1 METRRSM
8 EIKRIPL
15 NTNIGFLPMSEFL
28 KEKSGVRYYQKPILC
43 ILIEKDLCAHNRFYI
58 VLRNGASISFE
69 YGYDSVTV
77 KNPYKELEDFL
88 SIHPK
93 NFTSFV
99 GYNFAIYRDQETTKG
114 LLDID
119 FIRKAIYKP
128 ENYPNLINNRP
139 YEIFQPSIYTEI
151 SFSVS
156 EDIDEYS
163 VTFDL
168 IALPRFRY
176 PKHVNFYSS
185 NFQENEITSF
195 GNHLYCYEQSTFVIT
210 AKKQYVKCPIC
221 GNNDHTNKFVMPL
234 HGYTF
239 AMVYAHR
246 ILPTDEE
253 VTDEMVDEMVKDLMS
268 KSNEE
273 RFSLLYQNS
282 CNFVKSHENDT
293 FFTGNPIAGF
303 IWNEDFLLKDYF
315 TSDLEPSESKPPMVY
330 TREDQKKLVDRFMK
344 LYNGEERVIPIY
356 LDVETIWNGS
366 HLYHYTLTPDNELQ
380 DKE

>member
-28 KEKSGVRYYQKPILC
+28 KEKSGVQYYQKPILR
-43 ILIEKDLCAHNRFYI
+43 ILVDKDPCAHNRFYI

-77 KNPYKELEDFL
+77 KNPYKELEDFFL

-93 NFTSFV
+93 NSTSFV
-99 GYNFAIYRDQETTKG
+99 GYNFAIYMDQETTNRILG
-114 LLDID
+114 MN
-119 FIRKAIYKP
+119 FIRKDIYKP
-128 ENYPNLINNRP
+128 EDYPNLINDCP
-139 YEIFQPSIYTEI
+139 YEIFRPSRYTES

-156 EDIDEYS
+156 EDIT
-163 VTFDL
+163 VTFDSSV
-168 IALPRFRY
+168 PSRFRY
-176 PKHVNFYSS
+176 QKSVNFYSS

-195 GNHLYCYEQSTFVIT
+195 GNRLYCYTQSFLVTT
-210 AKKQYVKCPIC
+210 AQKRYMKCPIF
-221 GNNDHTNKFVMPL
+221 GDNDHTNKFVMPL
-234 HGYTF
+234 RGYTF
-239 AMVYAHR
+239 GIVYSHA
-246 ILPTDEE
+246 ILPVDED
-253 VTDEMVDEMVKDLMS
+253 TDEMVKVVMS

-273 RFSLLYQNS
+273 IFSLLYRNS
-282 CNFVKSHENDT
+282 CNFVACHENDH
-293 FFTGNPIAGF
+293 FFSGNPTAGF
-303 IWNEDFLLKDYF
+303 IWNEDFIRKIYF
-315 TSDLEPSESKPPMVY
+315 TSDLEPSDSKPLMVY

>member
-1 METRRSM
+1 MET
-8 EIKRIPL
+8 KRIPL

-28 KEKSGVRYYQKPILC
+28 KEKSGVRYYQKPILR
-43 ILIEKDLCAHNRFYI
+43 ILVDKDPCAHNRLYI
-58 VLRNGASISFE
+58 ILRNGASIAFE

-77 KNPYKELEDFL
+77 KNPYKELEEFL

-93 NFTSFV
+93 NSTSFV

-114 LLDID
+114 LLDMD
-119 FIRKAIYKP
+119 FIHKAIYKP
-128 ENYPNLINNRP
+128 EYYQNRINNRP

-156 EDIDEYS
+156 EDIAKYTITSES
-163 VTFDL
+163 ETFF
-168 IALPRFRY
+168 RFIY
-176 PKHVNFYSS
+176 HKHVNFYSPD
-185 NFQENEITSF
+185 FQENEITSF
-195 GNHLYCYEQSTFVIT
+195 GNHLYCYTQSNLVTT
-210 AKKQYVKCPIC
+210 AQKRYMKCPIC
-221 GNNDHTNKFVMPL
+221 GDNDHTNKFVMPL
-234 HGYTF
+234 RGYTF
-239 AMVYAHR
+239 GLVYSHA

-253 VTDEMVDEMVKDLMS
+253 VTDEIVKALMS

-273 RFSLLYQNS
+273 IFSLLYWNS
-282 CNFVKSHENDT
+282 RNVVASHENDH
-293 FFTGNPIAGF
+293 FFSGNPTTGF
-303 IWNEDFLLKDYF
+303 IWNEDFILKDYF

-356 LDVETIWNGS
+356 LDVETTWNGR

>member
-43 ILIEKDLCAHNRFYI
+43 ILVDKDLCDHNRIYI
-58 VLRNGASISFE
+58 VLRNGASITFE
-69 YGYDSVTV
+69 YGYDSVTI
-77 KNPYKELEDFL
+77 KNPYKELEDFFL

-93 NFTSFV
+93 NSTSFV

-114 LLDID
+114 ILDID
-119 FIRKAIYKP
+119 FIHKAIYKP
-128 ENYPNLINNRP
+128 KYYQNRINNCP

-156 EDIDEYS
+156 EEIAKYTITSES
-163 VTFDL
+163 ETFL
-168 IALPRFRY
+168 RFNY
-176 PKHVNFYSS
+176 HKHVNFYSPD
-185 NFQENEITSF
+185 FQENEITSF
-195 GNHLYCYEQSTFVIT
+195 GNHLYCYTQSNLVTT
-210 AKKQYVKCPIC
+210 AQKRYMKCPIC
-221 GNNDHTNKFVMPL
+221 GDNDHTNKFVMPL
-234 HGYTF
+234 RGYTF
-239 AMVYAHR
+239 GIVYSHA
-246 ILPTDEE
+246 ILPVDED
-253 VTDEMVDEMVKDLMS
+253 TDEMVKVVMS

-273 RFSLLYQNS
+273 IFSLLYRNS
-282 CNFVKSHENDT
+282 CNFVARHENDR
-293 FFTGNPIAGF
+293 FFSGNPTAGF
-303 IWNEDFLLKDYF
+303 IWDEDFILKDYF

-330 TREDQKKLVDRFMK
+330 TREDQKNLVEKFMN

-356 LDVETIWNGS
+356 LDVETTWNGS

>member
-1 METRRSM
+1 M

-28 KEKSGVRYYQKPILC
+28 KEESGIRYYQKPILC
-43 ILIEKDLCAHNRFYI
+43 ILVDKDLCSHNRVYI
-58 VLRNGASISFE
+58 VLRNGASIAFE

-77 KNPYKELEDFL
+77 KNPYKELEEFL

-93 NFTSFV
+93 NSTSFV

-114 LLDID
+114 LLGMN

-128 ENYPNLINNRP
+128 EDYPNLINDCP
-139 YEIFQPSIYTEI
+139 YEIFRPSRYTEI

-156 EDIDEYS
+156 EEIAKYTITSES
-163 VTFDL
+163 ETFL
-168 IALPRFRY
+168 RFIY
-176 PKHVNFYSS
+176 NKHVNFYSS

-195 GNHLYCYEQSTFVIT
+195 GNHLYCYTQSTLVTT
-210 AKKQYVKCPIC
+210 AQNQYMKCPIC

-234 HGYTF
+234 RGYTF
-239 AMVYAHR
+239 GLVYAYS

-253 VTDEMVDEMVKDLMS
+253 VTDEMVKTVMA

-273 RFSLLYQNS
+273 IFSLLYRNS
-282 CNFVKSHENDT
+282 RNFVESHENDY
-293 FFTGNPIAGF
+293 FFSGNPIAGF
-303 IWNEDFLLKDYF
+303 IWNEDFIRKIYF
-315 TSDLEPSESKPPMVY
+315 TSDLEPSDFKPLMVY

-344 LYNGEERVIPIY
+344 LYNGEEHVIPIY
-356 LDVETIWNGS
+356 LDVETTWNGS

>member
-1 METRRSM
+1 MK
-8 EIKRIPL
+8 IKRIPL

-28 KEKSGVRYYQKPILC
+28 KEDSGVRYYQKPILC
-43 ILIEKDLCAHNRFYI
+43 ILVDKDLCDHNRLYI
-58 VLRNGASISFE
+58 ILRNGASIAFE

-77 KNPYKELEDFL
+77 KNPYKELEEFL

-93 NFTSFV
+93 NSTSFV

-114 LLDID
+114 LLDMD
-119 FIRKAIYKP
+119 FIHKAIYKP
-128 ENYPNLINNRP
+128 EYYQNRINNRP

-156 EDIDEYS
+156 EDIAKYTITSES
-163 VTFDL
+163 ETFF
-168 IALPRFRY
+168 RFIYQKR
-176 PKHVNFYSS
+176 VNFYSS

-195 GNHLYCYEQSTFVIT
+195 GNRLYCYTQSFLVTT
-210 AKKQYVKCPIC
+210 AQKRYMKCPIF
-221 GNNDHTNKFVMPL
+221 GDNDHTNKFVMPL
-234 HGYTF
+234 RGYTF
-239 AMVYAHR
+239 GIVYSHA
-246 ILPTDEE
+246 ILP
-253 VTDEMVDEMVKDLMS
+253 VDEDTDDMVKVVMS

-273 RFSLLYQNS
+273 IFSLLYRNS
-282 CNFVKSHENDT
+282 CNFVASHENDH
-293 FFTGNPIAGF
+293 FFSGIPTAGF
-303 IWNEDFLLKDYF
+303 IWNEDFIRKIYF
-315 TSDLEPSESKPPMVY
+315 TSDLEPSDSKPLMVY

-356 LDVETIWNGS
+356 LDVETTWNGR

>member
-1 METRRSM
+1 MET
-8 EIKRIPL
+8 KRISL

-28 KEKSGVRYYQKPILC
+28 KEKPGVRYYQKPILC
-43 ILIEKDLCAHNRFYI
+43 ILVDKDLYAHNRFYI

-77 KNPYKELEDFL
+77 KNPYKELEYFL

-93 NFTSFV
+93 NSTSFI
-99 GYNFAIYRDQETTKG
+99 GYNFAIYRDQETTKE
-114 LLDID
+114 LLDMG

-128 ENYPNLINNRP
+128 EYCQNRINNYP
-139 YEIFQPSIYTEI
+139 YEIFQPSRYTEI

-163 VTFDL
+163 VTFDS
-168 IALPRFRY
+168 IPLPRFRY
-176 PKHVNFYSS
+176 QEHVNFYSS
-185 NFQENEITSF
+185 NFQKNEITSC
-195 GNHLYCYEQSTFVIT
+195 GNHLYCYTQSFLVTT
-210 AKKQYVKCPIC
+210 AQKRYLKCPIS
-221 GNNDHTNKFVMPL
+221 GSNDRTNKFVMPL

-239 AMVYAHR
+239 AMAYAHR

-253 VTDEMVDEMVKDLMS
+253 VTDEMVKAVMD

-273 RFSLLYQNS
+273 KFSLLYWNS
-282 CNFVKSHENDT
+282 CNFVASHEDEH
-293 FFTGNPIAGF
+293 FFSGNPIAGF
-303 IWNEDFLLKDYF
+303 IWNEDFILKDYF

-330 TREDQKKLVDRFMK
+330 TREDQKNLVDRFMK
-344 LYNGEERVIPIY
+344 LYNGKDRVIPIY
-356 LDVETIWNGS
+356 LDVETTWNGK

>member
-1 METRRSM
+1 MET
-8 EIKRIPL
+8 KRIPL

-28 KEKSGVRYYQKPILC
+28 KEKPGVRYYQKPILC
-43 ILIEKDLCAHNRFYI
+43 ILVDKELCAHNRFYI
-58 VLRNGASISFE
+58 ILRNGASISFE
-69 YGYDSVTV
+69 YGYDSVTI
-77 KNPYKELEDFL
+77 KNPYKELEDFFS

-93 NFTSFV
+93 NSTSFV
-99 GYNFAIYRDQETTKG
+99 GYNFAIYRDQETTDG
-114 LLDID
+114 LLGMD

-139 YEIFQPSIYTEI
+139 YEIFQPSRYTEI

-168 IALPRFRY
+168 IALSRFRY
-176 PKHVNFYSS
+176 QKHVNFYSS

-195 GNHLYCYEQSTFVIT
+195 GNHLYCYTQSTIVTT
-210 AKKQYVKCPIC
+210 AQKRYVKCPIC

-234 HGYTF
+234 RGYTF
-239 AMVYAHR
+239 GLVYAYS

-253 VTDEMVDEMVKDLMS
+253 VTDEMVKTVMA

-273 RFSLLYQNS
+273 IFSLLYRNS
-282 CNFVKSHENDT
+282 RNFIENHESDP
-293 FFTGNPIAGF
+293 FFSGNPTAGF
-303 IWNEDFLLKDYF
+303 IWNEDFIRKIYF
-315 TSDLEPSESKPPMVY
+315 TSDLEPSDSKPLMVY

-356 LDVETIWNGS
+356 LDVETTWNGS